1 MSPLTASANDVM
13 RRAIAKLD
21 ADAVMH
27 VVDALQ
33 LQGSKLS
40 AVIAVPLRTLQ
51 KKRDVAAFAAGAP
64 IDAVSGLLE
73 LLSMEPLEKVI
84 EALGEHAETP
94 SYENLSTA
102 IASLRG
108 ESLNDDELV
117 VVLAYAIGHD
127 FPAAAHCRRILGE
140 DEALA
145 LPEIELTIG
154 HASLLSPKVVDES
167 VREQRRARREEE
179 RARKQAQVA
188 KAKSA
193 KSGPKNKPEKK
204 KLASSTMPG
213 TAGQHA
219 ATATAA
225 LLEVTRRVVA
235 LTPAEAAIY
244 DVTHPLAGWV
254 VTTEVPFDAVDPV
267 IPEQQSKIRPAVVVA
282 ASDDGF
288 LVRGI
293 YTNPSPTRNLFSPWR
308 RLGLD
313 HVSYVDVARSAV
325 AEGTEVNRLGALS
338 DEEWNALL

>member
-33 LQGSKLS
+33 LSGSKLS

-94 SYENLSTA
+94 SYENLSAA
-102 IASLRG
+102 ITSLRG
-108 ESLNDDELV
+108 ESLSDDELV
-117 VVLAYAIGHD
+117 VVLAFAIGHD

-140 DEALA
+140 DEALT

-167 VREQRRARREEE
+167 VREHRRARREEE
-179 RARKQAQVA
+179 KARKQAQAA

-204 KLASSTMPG
+204 PAPSMLTS
-213 TAGQHA
+213 TAGQR
-219 ATATAA
+219 TATPVAT
-225 LLEVTRRVVA
+225 LLGVTRRVVA
-235 LTPAEAAIY
+235 LTPAEAALY

-254 VTTEVPFDAVDPV
+254 VTTEVPFDDVDPV
-267 IPEQQSKIRPAVVVA
+267 VPEQQSKIRPAVVVA
-282 ASDDGF
+282 ASDDGL

-293 YTNPSPTRNLFSPWR
+293 YTNASATRSLFSPWR

-325 AEGTEVNRLGALS
+325 ATGAEVNRLGALS

>member
-33 LQGSKLS
+33 LSGSKLS

-51 KKRDVAAFAAGAP
+51 KERDVAAFAAGAP

-94 SYENLSTA
+94 SYENLSAA
-102 IASLRG
+102 ITSLRG
-108 ESLNDDELV
+108 ESLSDDELV
-117 VVLAYAIGHD
+117 VVLAFAIGHD

-167 VREQRRARREEE
+167 VREHRRARREEE
-179 RARKQAQVA
+179 KARKQAQA
-188 KAKSA
+188 ARAKSA

-204 KLASSTMPG
+204 PTPSMLTS
-213 TAGQHA
+213 TAGQRTPTPV
-219 ATATAA
+219 AT
-225 LLEVTRRVVA
+225 LLGVTRRVVA
-235 LTPAEAAIY
+235 LTPAEAALY

-254 VTTEVPFDAVDPV
+254 VTTEVPFDDVDPV
-267 IPEQQSKIRPAVVVA
+267 VPEQQSKIRPAVVVA
-282 ASDDGF
+282 ASDDGL

-293 YTNPSPTRNLFSPWR
+293 YTNASATRSLFSPWR

-325 AEGTEVNRLGALS
+325 AMGAEVNRLGALS